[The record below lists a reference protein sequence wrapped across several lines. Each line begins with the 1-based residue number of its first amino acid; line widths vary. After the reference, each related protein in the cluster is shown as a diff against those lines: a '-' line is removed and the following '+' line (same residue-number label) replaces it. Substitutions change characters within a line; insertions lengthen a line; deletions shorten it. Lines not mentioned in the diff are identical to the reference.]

1 MVLWQSIYEALGSTP
16 STNKQT
22 NWIRNMKILKQTS
35 IKCNYHNSK
44 NKWDN
49 KALKASQMKNEY
61 AAGGQWLTPVIIV
74 TQEGGRSQ
82 DDCCEKAA

>member
-1 MVLWQSIYEALGSTP
+1 MVQWQSIYEALGSTP

-44 NKWDN
+44 NK
-49 KALKASQMKNEY
+49 
-61 AAGGQWLTPVIIV
+61 
-74 TQEGGRSQ
+74 
-82 DDCCEKAA
+82 